1 MGCSVIMRNPLLFLA
16 FIVPIASFQVDS
28 AASGT
33 LARHLSSLLKWT
45 GSSKTPQPDGNA
57 IQFESGYLVETIVE
71 GNEIGMVPY
80 KIRVSEDGEL
90 FAVDSVNSNVVKVS
104 PPLSRYSRARLVA
117 GSFQG
122 YKGHV
127 DGKPSDARFNQPK
140 GVTIDDKGNV
150 YVADTLNLAIRKIVD
165 AGVTT
170 IAGGKTNVPGYSD
183 GPGEEAK
190 FSNDF
195 DVIYVRRTCSLL
207 VVDRGN
213 AALRQISLNKEDCDY
228 QYGSVSTS
236 DVAMFIGALLIGYFT
251 YMLQHGFKLS
261 FFSFMVQSEHLE
273 TETKELSKGKQTK
286 LVSTIKEETWWES
299 FGQVVAELYKQAIEL
314 LPGNLKSFLWPYF
327 RSEDNKE
334 KGLTPLKDALKMPE
348 DEIKANVSL
357 KQKTA
362 IPLSETKHVSIKHD
376 ELKPPKMKSSIK
388 NPSLL
393 NKHSHSGQEYAEF
406 YRTGMVSSSL
416 SRSKGQKDR
425 SRHRQKEKGSDILT
439 GTLGVEPK
447 SAEMRTDYNEPKYD
461 QYNIR
466 NKYRYDSSSFHF

>member
-1 MGCSVIMRNPLLFLA
+1 MRNPFLFLA
-16 FIVPIASFQVDS
+16 FIVPIVSFQAHS
-28 AASGT
+28 APSGL
-33 LARHLSSLLKWT
+33 LARQLSSVLKWT
-45 GSSKTPQPDGNA
+45 GSSSKTPQPDGKA
-57 IQFESGYLVETIVE
+57 LQFESGYLVETIVE

-140 GVTIDDKGNV
+140 GVTMDDKGNV

-213 AALRQISLNKEDCDY
+213 AALRQITLNKEDCDY

-236 DVAMFIGALLIGYFT
+236 DVAMFVGSLLIGYVT
-251 YMLQHGFKLS
+251 YMLQHGFGLS
-261 FFSFMVQSEHLE
+261 FFSFIVPSERSE
-273 TETKELSKGKQTK
+273 SETKEPSKGKHTP

-299 FGQVVAELYKQAIEL
+299 FRQVFTELYKQALESV
-314 LPGNLKSFLWPYF
+314 PSNLKSFLPSYQ
-327 RSEDNKE
+327 K
-334 KGLTPLKDALKMPE
+334 KGLTPLKDTLKMPE
-348 DEIKANVSL
+348 DETKTNVTL
-357 KQKTA
+357 KQSTVT
-362 IPLSETKHVSIKHD
+362 PLSETKHASLKHD
-376 ELKPPKMKSSIK
+376 KMKPPKVKSSSFK
-388 NPSLL
+388 NNPSLL
-393 NKHSHSGQEYAEF
+393 NKHGAEF
-406 YRTGMVSSSL
+406 YGTGMVSSSH

-425 SRHRQKEKGSDILT
+425 SRHRQKEKGSEFLAS
-439 GTLGVEPK
+439 GVGVEPK
-447 SAEMRTDYNEPKYD
+447 PAETSMDYNEPMFG
-461 QYNIR
+461 QYNMR
-466 NKYRYDSSSFHF
+466 NKYRVDSSSFHF

>member
-1 MGCSVIMRNPLLFLA
+1 MNLDLMNPFVILIMLL
-16 FIVPIASFQVDS
+16 I
-28 AASGT
+28 SGL
-33 LARHLSSLLKWT
+33 LARQLSSVLKWS
-45 GSSKTPQPDGNA
+45 GSSSKTPQPDGNA
-57 IQFESGYLVETIVE
+57 LQFESGYLVETIVE

-140 GVTIDDKGNV
+140 GVTMDDKGNV

-195 DVIYVRRTCSLL
+195 DVIYIRRTCSLL

-213 AALRQISLNKEDCDY
+213 AALRQITLNKEDCDY

-236 DVAMFIGALLIGYFT
+236 DVAMFVGSLLVGYVT
-251 YMLQHGFKLS
+251 YMLQHGFGLS
-261 FFSFMVQSEHLE
+261 FFSFIVPSERSE
-273 TETKELSKGKQTK
+273 SETKEPSKGKHTP

-299 FGQVVAELYKQAIEL
+299 FRQVFTELYKQALESV
-314 LPGNLKSFLWPYF
+314 PSNLKSFLPSY
-327 RSEDNKE
+327 
-334 KGLTPLKDALKMPE
+334 
-348 DEIKANVSL
+348 
-357 KQKTA
+357 QK
-362 IPLSETKHVSIKHD
+362 K
-376 ELKPPKMKSSIK
+376 
-388 NPSLL
+388 
-393 NKHSHSGQEYAEF
+393 
-406 YRTGMVSSSL
+406 
-416 SRSKGQKDR
+416 
-425 SRHRQKEKGSDILT
+425 
-439 GTLGVEPK
+439 
-447 SAEMRTDYNEPKYD
+447 
-461 QYNIR
+461 
-466 NKYRYDSSSFHF
+466 

>member
-1 MGCSVIMRNPLLFLA
+1 MRNPLLFLV
-16 FIVPIASFQVDS
+16 FIVSVIVLQADS
-28 AASGT
+28 APSGP

-45 GSSKTPQPDGNA
+45 GSSSKTPQPDGNA
-57 IQFESGYLVETIVE
+57 VQFESGYLVETIVE

-140 GVTIDDKGNV
+140 GVTMDDKGNV
-150 YVADTLNLAIRKIVD
+150 YVADTLNLVIRKIVD

-170 IAGGKTNVPGYSD
+170 IAGGKTNIPGYSD

-195 DVIYVRRTCSLL
+195 DIIYVRRTCSLL

-251 YMLQHGFKLS
+251 YMLQHGFRLS

-273 TETKELSKGKQTK
+273 TETKELSKGKQIH
-286 LVSTIKEETWWES
+286 LANTIKDETWWES

-314 LPGNLKSFLWPYF
+314 LPGNFKPFLPPYF
-327 RSEDNKE
+327 RSEDKQE

-348 DEIKANVSL
+348 DEIKTNVSL
-357 KQKTA
+357 KQRTVT
-362 IPLSETKHVSIKHD
+362 PLSETKHTSIKHD
-376 ELKPPKMKSSIK
+376 ELKPPKMKSSSFK

-393 NKHSHSGQEYAEF
+393 NKHGHSGQEYAEF
-406 YRTGMVSSSL
+406 YGTGMVSSSH

-439 GTLGVEPK
+439 SVLGAETKP
-447 SAEMRTDYNEPKYD
+447 AEMRTDYNEPKFD

>member
-16 FIVPIASFQVDS
+16 FIVPIVSFQVDS
-28 AASGT
+28 AASGP

-140 GVTIDDKGNV
+140 GITIDDKGNV

-251 YMLQHGFKLS
+251 YMLQHGFRLS
-261 FFSFMVQSEHLE
+261 FFTFMSEHLE

-314 LPGNLKSFLWPYF
+314 LPGNLKSFLRPYF

-348 DEIKANVSL
+348 DEIKTNVSL
-357 KQKTA
+357 KQKTVT
-362 IPLSETKHVSIKHD
+362 PLSETKHASIKHD

-406 YRTGMVSSSL
+406 YGTGMVSSSL

-425 SRHRQKEKGSDILT
+425 SRHRQKEKGLDILT
-439 GTLGVEPK
+439 GTLGAEPK
-447 SAEMRTDYNEPKYD
+447 LAEMRTDYNEPKFD